1 MEILIECQ
9 PENFLEDEE
18 KNFLVDLS
26 KEVLSRLGE
35 IFKIEKNTEVSVVL
49 TNNAF
54 IHELNRTYRNIDA
67 PTDILSFA
75 LDESDDEENFS
86 EDVPHALGDL
96 ILSVERAKEQ
106 AVEYEHS
113 LRREVAFLLVH
124 GFLHLL
130 GYDHIEEVDR
140 LKMEEKQAELMNE
153 LKIFRN

>member
-130 GYDHIEEVDR
+130 GYDHIEEADR